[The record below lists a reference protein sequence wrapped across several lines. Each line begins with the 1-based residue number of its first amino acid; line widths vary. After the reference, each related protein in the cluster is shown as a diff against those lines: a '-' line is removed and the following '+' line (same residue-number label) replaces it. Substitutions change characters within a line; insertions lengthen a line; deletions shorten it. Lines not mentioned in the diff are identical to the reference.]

1 MVSVFLARLG
11 PHPQH
16 PFLLYSFCNCLGGVE
31 PACVSI
37 FSYGQFL
44 SHITIHSPWPI
55 MQFSAIICV
64 LFAGALFSAT
74 TSALTAVQSPAATA
88 ARVAVPQVRKPA
100 SPRTATDVKN
110 SIVNWDTSVNTVND
124 YLVRLPVMAQR

>member
-1 MVSVFLARLG
+1 M
-11 PHPQH
+11 
-16 PFLLYSFCNCLGGVE
+16 
-31 PACVSI
+31 
-37 FSYGQFL
+37 
-44 SHITIHSPWPI
+44 

-74 TSALTAVQSPAATA
+74 ALALTAVQSPAATA

-110 SIVNWDTSVNTVND
+110 SIVNWDTPVKTVND
-124 YLVRLPVMAQR
+124 YLNNPENKTKLAPAIVFTKDETLQLATLMAVAALPKTGANAGTV